1 MPAELPEPV
10 VINYD
15 DSKSELGAQAQKL
28 TRLIHDGVIPGIG
41 FSLGVVDVDPG
52 HFSRSHTHERSD
64 IVVYIVS
71 GHAASLTGDDLRPS
85 FHRPG
90 SACWIGAGVP
100 HAAVNLSTT
109 EPVLGI
115 EFRTDPAFNDD
126 VRPRPDLQ
134 WLVERRAA
142 ELQDGWAELQ
152 RHTARTVTG
161 LREAWERSVTEKFP
175 AWRPEKTFA

>member
-1 MPAELPEPV
+1 MPQELPEPV
-10 VINYD
+10 VVNYD
-15 DSKSELGAQAQKL
+15 GSRSELGAQAQKL

-52 HFSRSHTHERSD
+52 HFSRSHTHEHSD

-71 GHAASLTGDDLRPS
+71 GHAASLSGDDLRPY

-90 SACWIGAGVP
+90 TACWIGAGVP

-134 WLVERRAA
+134 WLVEQRAA
-142 ELQDGWAELQ
+142 ELQDGWARLQ
-152 RHTARTVTG
+152 RDTTATVTE
-161 LREAWERSVTEKFP
+161 LREEWERAVIAQFP
-175 AWRPEKTFA
+175 GWQAAKAFA

>member
-1 MPAELPEPV
+1 MPQELPEPV
-10 VINYD
+10 VVNYD

-41 FSLGVVDVDPG
+41 FSLGVVNVDPG
-52 HFSRSHTHERSD
+52 HFSRSHTHENSD

-71 GHAASLTGDDLRPS
+71 GHAASLSGEDLRPH

-90 SACWIGAGVP
+90 TACWIGAGVP

-109 EPVLGI
+109 EPVLGV

-126 VRPRPDLQ
+126 VRTRPDLQ

-142 ELQDGWAELQ
+142 ELQDGWADLQ
-152 RHTARTVTG
+152 RDTAVTVTE
-161 LREAWERSVTEKFP
+161 LREAWERAVTAQFP
-175 AWRPEKTFA
+175 GRQPAKTFA